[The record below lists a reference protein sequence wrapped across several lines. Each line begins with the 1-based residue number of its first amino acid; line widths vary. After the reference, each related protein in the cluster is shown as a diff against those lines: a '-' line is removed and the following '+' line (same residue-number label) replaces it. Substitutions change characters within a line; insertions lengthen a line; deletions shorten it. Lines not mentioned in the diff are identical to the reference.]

1 MKSRSKATAGIT
13 NCNEAVSCK
22 LNSQIS
28 HIELLPQQVGG
39 MFKPLSF
46 LKKFTPKPETTQSID
61 AAVKLTVELVA
72 FGMIRGLPEDA
83 SFEQIADF
91 VIALQDYAKEDVMR
105 IGAWEAIQ

>member
-1 MKSRSKATAGIT
+1 MVNQPTY
-13 NCNEAVSCK
+13 
-22 LNSQIS
+22 
-28 HIELLPQQVGG
+28 QVGG

-105 IGAWEAIQ
+105 IGAWEEIQQLAWILGLFRLKLSKFS